1 MRILTTMQIR
11 RAGSAAVLLSSL
23 LFLAACATTPS
34 SPTGAAEARGKLSA
48 LQADQNLANHAPLEL
63 REAESA
69 VRIAERPL
77 PKADATLGEHRVYMA
92 ERKIDIARAKA
103 TGRYAT
109 DQRAALV
116 EDREQAR
123 LMARTREAELARAD
137 ANRARSDA
145 NLARRDA
152 TRAQD
157 AASSARYAEV
167 LAMAEADAARR
178 EASAARHS
186 EAQAS
191 AGADTARR
199 EASAARSSEAQAS
212 ADAVAARQD
221 ADAARS
227 SEAKASADAE
237 AARQDAVSARR
248 SEARTSA
255 SADAQ
260 AADLQR
266 QIDQLE
272 AEITDRG
279 LVLTLG
285 DLLFATDRSILEP
298 GADRHLDRLIGFLER
313 YPERRVE
320 IEGHTDNVG
329 NGKYNLGLSQ
339 RRAESVLNYL
349 TGHGI
354 DPNRLSALG
363 LGQARPIASNQTAA
377 GRQQN
382 RRVEIIIENP
392 QDSLA
397 SE

>member
-1 MRILTTMQIR
+1 MRFFPTMQIR
-11 RAGSAAVLLSSL
+11 RAGSAAMLLSSL

-34 SPTGAAEARGKLSA
+34 SPPGAAEARSKLNT
-48 LQADQNLANHAPLEL
+48 LQADPNLAEHAPMEL

-69 VRIAERPL
+69 VRIAESPL
-77 PKADATLGEHRVYMA
+77 PTNKSSLGEHRVYIA

-103 TGRYAT
+103 TGRYAA

-116 EDREQAR
+116 EEREQAR
-123 LMARTREAELARAD
+123 LAARTREAELARAD
-137 ANRARSDA
+137 ANRARDEAYRARGDA
-145 NLARRDA
+145 S
-152 TRAQD
+152 RAQD
-157 AASSARYAEV
+157 AASSARYAEIQ
-167 LAMAEADAARR
+167 AMADADAARR

-191 AGADTARR
+191 AGAD
-199 EASAARSSEAQAS
+199 S
-212 ADAVAARQD
+212 ARQD
-221 ADAARS
+221 AEAARS

-237 AARQDAVSARR
+237 AARRDAVSARR
-248 SEARTSA
+248 SEARASA
-255 SADAQ
+255 SSDAQ

-266 QIDQLE
+266 QINQLE

-285 DLLFATDRSILEP
+285 DLLFATDRSVLEP
-298 GADRHLDRLIGFLER
+298 GADRHLQNLVEFLQR

-329 NGKYNLGLSQ
+329 ASSYNLGLSQ
-339 RRAESVLNYL
+339 RRAESVLDYL
-349 TGHGI
+349 TQRGI
-354 DPNRLSALG
+354 DSERLSALG
-363 LGQARPIASNQTAA
+363 LGQERPIASNRTEA

-397 SE
+397 SD